1 MPETPQLP
9 RYIIAEGVIGVGKTT
24 LVQALASRLDAR
36 TVYEV
41 FEENPFLRDFYQ
53 DQARY
58 AFSTEMF
65 FLLSRFN
72 QQELFAQEDL
82 LQRHSVSD
90 YLFEKCRLFAG
101 LTLSSDEFALFSR
114 VYEILARQVPRPDLV
129 VYLTAPVEVLLE
141 RIAARGREY
150 ERSIT
155 ADYLAELDLRYR
167 SYFAGYT
174 DAPVLIVDTT
184 RIDFRNPE
192 QLDRLMARLAT
203 GQGGELDAEMLE
215 ALPLEQ
221 LAAALAED
229 KR

>member
-1 MPETPQLP
+1 MSELPQLP
-9 RYIIAEGVIGVGKTT
+9 RFMVAEGVIGVGKTT
-24 LVQALASRLDAR
+24 LIEALSSRLGAR
-36 TVYEV
+36 TVFEV

-58 AFSTEMF
+58 ALSTEMF

-114 VYEILARQVPRPDLV
+114 VYEILARQVPKPDLV
-129 VYLTAPVEVLLE
+129 LYLTAPVEVLME
-141 RIAARGREY
+141 RIAARGRDY

-167 SYFAGYT
+167 SYFASYT

-184 RIDFRNPE
+184 RIDFRDAA
-192 QLDRLMARLAT
+192 QLGQLMARMAT
-203 GQGGELDAEMLE
+203 GQGGELDAEALGQ
-215 ALPLEQ
+215 LPLEQ
-221 LAAALAED
+221 FAARLEVE
-229 KR
+229 R

>member
-1 MPETPQLP
+1 MPEMLQLP

-24 LVQALASRLDAR
+24 LVQSLAARLEAR

-141 RIAARGREY
+141 RIAARGRAY

-155 ADYLAELDLRYR
+155 AEYLSELDLRYR

-174 DAPVLIVDTT
+174 EAPVLIVDTT
-184 RIDFRNPE
+184 RIDFRDPS
-192 QLDRLMARLAT
+192 QLDRLILRIAT
-203 GQGGELDAEMLE
+203 GQGGELDGASLD

-221 LAAALAED
+221 FAAALNKD
-229 KR
+229 L

>member
-1 MPETPQLP
+1 MV
-9 RYIIAEGVIGVGKTT
+9 AEGVIGVGKTT
-24 LVQALASRLDAR
+24 LIEALSSRLGAR
-36 TVYEV
+36 TVFEV

-58 AFSTEMF
+58 ALSTEMF

-114 VYEILARQVPRPDLV
+114 VYEILARQVPKPDLV
-129 VYLTAPVEVLLE
+129 LYLTAPVEVLME
-141 RIAARGREY
+141 RIAARGRDY

-167 SYFAGYT
+167 SYFASYT

-184 RIDFRNPE
+184 RIDFRDTAQLE
-192 QLDRLMARLAT
+192 QLMARMAT
-203 GQGGELDAEMLE
+203 GQGGELDADSLGQ
-215 ALPLEQ
+215 LPLEQ
-221 LAAALAED
+221 FAARLEVE
-229 KR
+229 R

>member
-1 MPETPQLP
+1 MSEMPQLP

-24 LVQALASRLDAR
+24 LVQALAARLEAR
-36 TVYEV
+36 SVYEV

-129 VYLTAPVEVLLE
+129 VYLTAPVEILLD
-141 RIAARGREY
+141 RIAARGRAY

-155 ADYLAELDLRYR
+155 AEYLSELDLRYR

-174 DAPVLIVDTT
+174 EAPVLIVDTT
-184 RIDFRNPE
+184 RIDFRDPG
-192 QLDRLMARLAT
+192 QLDRLILRLAT
-203 GQGGELDAEMLE
+203 GQGGELDGASLD

-221 LAAALAED
+221 FAAALNKD
-229 KR
+229 L

>member
-1 MPETPQLP
+1 MV
-9 RYIIAEGVIGVGKTT
+9 AEGVIGVGKTT
-24 LVQALASRLDAR
+24 LIEALASRLGAR
-36 TVYEV
+36 TVFEV

-58 AFSTEMF
+58 ALSTEMF

-114 VYEILARQVPRPDLV
+114 VYEILARQVPKPDLV
-129 VYLTAPVEVLLE
+129 LYLTAPVDVLME
-141 RIAARGREY
+141 RIAARGRDY

-167 SYFAGYT
+167 SYFASYT

-184 RIDFRNPE
+184 RIDFRDTAQLE
-192 QLDRLMARLAT
+192 QLMARMAT
-203 GQGGELDAEMLE
+203 GQGGELDADSLGQ
-215 ALPLEQ
+215 LPLEQ
-221 LAAALAED
+221 FAARLEVE
-229 KR
+229 R

>member
-1 MPETPQLP
+1 MSELPQLP
-9 RYIIAEGVIGVGKTT
+9 RFMVAEGVIGVGKTT
-24 LVQALASRLDAR
+24 LIEALSSRLGAR
-36 TVYEV
+36 TVFEV

-58 AFSTEMF
+58 ALSTEMF

-114 VYEILARQVPRPDLV
+114 VYEILARQVPKPDLV
-129 VYLTAPVEVLLE
+129 LYLTAPVEVLME
-141 RIAARGREY
+141 RIAARGRDY

-167 SYFAGYT
+167 SYFASYT

-184 RIDFRNPE
+184 RIDFRDAAQLE
-192 QLDRLMARLAT
+192 QLMARMAT
-203 GQGGELDAEMLE
+203 GQGGELDAEALGR
-215 ALPLEQ
+215 LPLEQ
-221 LAAALAED
+221 FAARLEVE
-229 KR
+229 R

>member
-1 MPETPQLP
+1 MV
-9 RYIIAEGVIGVGKTT
+9 AEGVIGVGKTT
-24 LVQALASRLDAR
+24 LIEALSSRLGAR
-36 TVYEV
+36 TVFEV

-58 AFSTEMF
+58 ALSTEMF

-90 YLFEKCRLFAG
+90 YLFEKSRLFAG

-114 VYEILARQVPRPDLV
+114 VYEILARQVPKPDLV
-129 VYLTAPVEVLLE
+129 LYLTAPVEVLME
-141 RIAARGREY
+141 RIAARGRDY

-167 SYFAGYT
+167 SYFASYT

-184 RIDFRNPE
+184 RIDFRDTAQLE
-192 QLDRLMARLAT
+192 QLMARMAT
-203 GQGGELDAEMLE
+203 GQGGELDADSLGQ
-215 ALPLEQ
+215 LPLEQ
-221 LAAALAED
+221 FAARLEVE
-229 KR
+229 R

>member
-1 MPETPQLP
+1 MSELPQLP
-9 RYIIAEGVIGVGKTT
+9 RFMVAEGVIGVGKTT
-24 LVQALASRLDAR
+24 LIEALSSRLGAR
-36 TVYEV
+36 TVFEV

-58 AFSTEMF
+58 ALSTEMF

-114 VYEILARQVPRPDLV
+114 VYEILARQVPKPDLV
-129 VYLTAPVEVLLE
+129 LYLTAPVEVLME
-141 RIAARGREY
+141 RIAARGRDY

-167 SYFAGYT
+167 SYCASYT

-184 RIDFRNPE
+184 RIDFRDAAQLE
-192 QLDRLMARLAT
+192 QLMARMAT
-203 GQGGELDAEMLE
+203 GQGGELDAEALGQ
-215 ALPLEQ
+215 LPLEQ
-221 LAAALAED
+221 FAARLEVE
-229 KR
+229 R

>member
-1 MPETPQLP
+1 MFETPQLP
-9 RYIIAEGVIGVGKTT
+9 RFMIAEGVIGVGKTT
-24 LVQALASRLDAR
+24 LIQALSDRLAAR
-36 TVYEV
+36 TVFEV

-58 AFSTEMF
+58 ALSTEMF

-114 VYEILARQVPRPDLV
+114 VYEILARQVPKPDLV
-129 VYLTAPVEVLLE
+129 LYLTAPVEVLLE
-141 RIAARGREY
+141 RIAARGRDY

-155 ADYLAELDLRYR
+155 AEYLSELDLRYR

-203 GQGGELDAEMLE
+203 GQGGELDADS
-215 ALPLEQ
+215 LEQ
-221 LAAALAED
+221 LSLEQFAARVEEE
-229 KR
+229 R

>member
-1 MPETPQLP
+1 MSELPQLP
-9 RYIIAEGVIGVGKTT
+9 RFMVAEGVIGVGKTT
-24 LVQALASRLDAR
+24 LIQALSSRLGAR
-36 TVYEV
+36 TVFEV

-58 AFSTEMF
+58 ALSTEMF

-114 VYEILARQVPRPDLV
+114 VYEILARQVPKPDLV
-129 VYLTAPVEVLLE
+129 LYLTAPVEVLME
-141 RIAARGREY
+141 RIAARGRDY

-167 SYFAGYT
+167 SYFASYT
-174 DAPVLIVDTT
+174 DAPVLIIDTT
-184 RIDFRNPE
+184 RIDFRDAAQLE
-192 QLDRLMARLAT
+192 QLMARMAT
-203 GQGGELDAEMLE
+203 GQGGELDADSLGQ
-215 ALPLEQ
+215 LPLEQ
-221 LAAALAED
+221 FAARLEVE
-229 KR
+229 R

>member
-1 MPETPQLP
+1 MV
-9 RYIIAEGVIGVGKTT
+9 AEGVIGVGKTT
-24 LVQALASRLDAR
+24 LIEALSSRLGAR
-36 TVYEV
+36 TVFEV

-58 AFSTEMF
+58 ALSTEMF

-114 VYEILARQVPRPDLV
+114 VYEILARQVPKPDLV
-129 VYLTAPVEVLLE
+129 LYLTAPVDVLME
-141 RIAARGREY
+141 RIAARGRDY

-167 SYFAGYT
+167 SYFASYT

-184 RIDFRNPE
+184 RIDFRDAAQLE
-192 QLDRLMARLAT
+192 QLMARMAT
-203 GQGGELDAEMLE
+203 GQGGELDADSLGQ
-215 ALPLEQ
+215 LPLEQ
-221 LAAALAED
+221 FAARLEVE
-229 KR
+229 R

>member
-1 MPETPQLP
+1 MSELPQLP
-9 RYIIAEGVIGVGKTT
+9 RFMVAEGVIGVGKTT
-24 LVQALASRLDAR
+24 LIEALSSRLGAR
-36 TVYEV
+36 TVFEV

-58 AFSTEMF
+58 ALSTEMF

-114 VYEILARQVPRPDLV
+114 VYEILARQVPKPDLV
-129 VYLTAPVEVLLE
+129 LYLTAPVEVLME
-141 RIAARGREY
+141 RIAARGRDY

-167 SYFAGYT
+167 SYFASYA

-184 RIDFRNPE
+184 RIDFRDAAQLE
-192 QLDRLMARLAT
+192 QLMARMAT
-203 GQGGELDAEMLE
+203 GQGGELDAEALGQ
-215 ALPLEQ
+215 LPLEQ
-221 LAAALAED
+221 FAARLEVE
-229 KR
+229 R

>member
-1 MPETPQLP
+1 
-9 RYIIAEGVIGVGKTT
+9 
-24 LVQALASRLDAR
+24 
-36 TVYEV
+36 
-41 FEENPFLRDFYQ
+41 
-53 DQARY
+53 
-58 AFSTEMF
+58 MF

-114 VYEILARQVPRPDLV
+114 VYEILARQVPKPDLV
-129 VYLTAPVEVLLE
+129 LYLTAPVEVLME
-141 RIAARGREY
+141 RIAARGRDY

-167 SYFAGYT
+167 SYFASYT

-184 RIDFRNPE
+184 RIDFRDAAQLE
-192 QLDRLMARLAT
+192 QLMARMAT
-203 GQGGELDAEMLE
+203 GQGGELDAEALGQ
-215 ALPLEQ
+215 LPLEQ
-221 LAAALAED
+221 FAARLEVE
-229 KR
+229 R

>member
-1 MPETPQLP
+1 MV
-9 RYIIAEGVIGVGKTT
+9 AEGVIGVGKTT
-24 LVQALASRLDAR
+24 LIEALSSRLGAR
-36 TVYEV
+36 TVFEV

-58 AFSTEMF
+58 ALSTEMF

-114 VYEILARQVPRPDLV
+114 VYEILARQVPKPDLV
-129 VYLTAPVEVLLE
+129 LYLTAPVEVLME
-141 RIAARGREY
+141 RIAARGRDY

-167 SYFAGYT
+167 SYFASYS

-184 RIDFRNPE
+184 RIDFRDAAQLE
-192 QLDRLMARLAT
+192 QLMARMAT
-203 GQGGELDAEMLE
+203 GQGGELDAEALGQ
-215 ALPLEQ
+215 LPLEQ
-221 LAAALAED
+221 FAARLEVE
-229 KR
+229 R

>member
-1 MPETPQLP
+1 MV
-9 RYIIAEGVIGVGKTT
+9 AEGVIGVGKTT
-24 LVQALASRLDAR
+24 LIQALSSRLGAR
-36 TVYEV
+36 TVFEV

-58 AFSTEMF
+58 ALSTEMF

-114 VYEILARQVPRPDLV
+114 VYEILARQVPKPDLV
-129 VYLTAPVEVLLE
+129 LYLTAPVEVLME
-141 RIAARGREY
+141 RIAARGRDY

-167 SYFAGYT
+167 SYFASYT

-184 RIDFRNPE
+184 RIDFRDTAQLE
-192 QLDRLMARLAT
+192 QLMARMAT
-203 GQGGELDAEMLE
+203 GQGGELDADSLGQ
-215 ALPLEQ
+215 LPLEQ
-221 LAAALAED
+221 FAARLEVE
-229 KR
+229 R

>member
-1 MPETPQLP
+1 MV
-9 RYIIAEGVIGVGKTT
+9 AEGVIGVGKTT
-24 LVQALASRLDAR
+24 LIEALSSRLGAR
-36 TVYEV
+36 TVFEV

-58 AFSTEMF
+58 ALSTEMF

-114 VYEILARQVPRPDLV
+114 VYEILARQVPKPDLV
-129 VYLTAPVEVLLE
+129 LYLTAPVDVLME
-141 RIAARGREY
+141 RIAARGRDY

-167 SYFAGYT
+167 SYFASYT

-184 RIDFRNPE
+184 RIDFRDTAQLE
-192 QLDRLMARLAT
+192 QLMARMAT
-203 GQGGELDAEMLE
+203 GQGGELDADSLGQ
-215 ALPLEQ
+215 LPLEQ
-221 LAAALAED
+221 FAARLEVE
-229 KR
+229 R

>member
-1 MPETPQLP
+1 MSELPQLP
-9 RYIIAEGVIGVGKTT
+9 RFMVAEGVIGVGKTT
-24 LVQALASRLDAR
+24 LIEALSSRLDAR
-36 TVYEV
+36 TVFEV

-58 AFSTEMF
+58 ALSTEMF

-101 LTLSSDEFALFSR
+101 LTLASDEFALFSR
-114 VYEILARQVPRPDLV
+114 VYEILARQVPKPDLV
-129 VYLTAPVEVLLE
+129 LYLTAPVDVLME
-141 RIAARGREY
+141 RIAARGRDY

-167 SYFAGYT
+167 SYFASYT

-184 RIDFRNPE
+184 RIDFRDAAQLE
-192 QLDRLMARLAT
+192 QLMARMAT
-203 GQGGELDAEMLE
+203 GQGGELDADSLGQ
-215 ALPLEQ
+215 LPLEQ
-221 LAAALAED
+221 FAARLEVE
-229 KR
+229 R

>member
-1 MPETPQLP
+1 MV
-9 RYIIAEGVIGVGKTT
+9 AEGVIGVGKTT
-24 LVQALASRLDAR
+24 LIEALASRLGAR
-36 TVYEV
+36 TVFEV

-58 AFSTEMF
+58 ALSTEMF

-114 VYEILARQVPRPDLV
+114 VYEILARQVPKPDLV
-129 VYLTAPVEVLLE
+129 LYLTAPVEVLME
-141 RIAARGREY
+141 RIAARGRDY

-167 SYFAGYT
+167 SYFASYT

-184 RIDFRNPE
+184 RIDFRDTAQLE
-192 QLDRLMARLAT
+192 QLMARMAT
-203 GQGGELDAEMLE
+203 GQGGELDADSLGQ
-215 ALPLEQ
+215 LPLEQ
-221 LAAALAED
+221 FAARLEVE
-229 KR
+229 R

>member
-1 MPETPQLP
+1 MSELPLLP
-9 RYIIAEGVIGVGKTT
+9 RFMVAEGVIGVGKTT
-24 LVQALASRLDAR
+24 LIEALSSRLGAR
-36 TVYEV
+36 TVFEV

-58 AFSTEMF
+58 ALSTEMF

-114 VYEILARQVPRPDLV
+114 VYEILARQVPKPDLV
-129 VYLTAPVEVLLE
+129 LYLTAPVEVLME
-141 RIAARGREY
+141 RIAARGRDY

-167 SYFAGYT
+167 SYFASYS

-184 RIDFRNPE
+184 RIDFRDAAQLE
-192 QLDRLMARLAT
+192 QLMARMAT
-203 GQGGELDAEMLE
+203 GQGGELDAEALGQ
-215 ALPLEQ
+215 LPLEQ
-221 LAAALAED
+221 FAARLEVE
-229 KR
+229 R

>member
-1 MPETPQLP
+1 MV
-9 RYIIAEGVIGVGKTT
+9 AEGVIGVGKTT
-24 LVQALASRLDAR
+24 LIQALSSRLGAR
-36 TVYEV
+36 TVFEV

-58 AFSTEMF
+58 ALSTEMF

-114 VYEILARQVPRPDLV
+114 VYEILARQVPKPDLV
-129 VYLTAPVEVLLE
+129 LYLTAPVEVLME
-141 RIAARGREY
+141 RIAARGRDY

-167 SYFAGYT
+167 SYFASYT

-184 RIDFRNPE
+184 RIDFRDAAQLE
-192 QLDRLMARLAT
+192 QLMARMAT
-203 GQGGELDAEMLE
+203 GQGGELDADSLGQ
-215 ALPLEQ
+215 LPLEQ
-221 LAAALAED
+221 FAARLEVE
-229 KR
+229 R

>member
-1 MPETPQLP
+1 MSELPQLP
-9 RYIIAEGVIGVGKTT
+9 RFMVAEGVIGVGKTT
-24 LVQALASRLDAR
+24 LIQALSSRLGAR
-36 TVYEV
+36 TVFEV

-58 AFSTEMF
+58 ALSTEMF

-101 LTLSSDEFALFSR
+101 LTLSSDEIERFSR
-114 VYEILARQVPRPDLV
+114 VYEILARQVPKPDLV
-129 VYLTAPVEVLLE
+129 LYLTAPVEVLME
-141 RIAARGREY
+141 RIATRGRDY

-167 SYFAGYT
+167 SYFASYT

-184 RIDFRNPE
+184 RIDFRDAAQLE
-192 QLDRLMARLAT
+192 QLMARMAT
-203 GQGGELDAEMLE
+203 GQGGELDADSLGQ
-215 ALPLEQ
+215 LPLEQ
-221 LAAALAED
+221 FAARLEVE
-229 KR
+229 R

>member
-1 MPETPQLP
+1 MSETPQLP
-9 RYIIAEGVIGVGKTT
+9 RFMIAEGVIGVGKTT
-24 LVQALASRLDAR
+24 LIQALSDRLAAR
-36 TVYEV
+36 TVLEV

-58 AFSTEMF
+58 ALSTEMF

-114 VYEILARQVPRPDLV
+114 VYEILARQVPKPDLV
-129 VYLTAPVEVLLE
+129 LYLTAPVEVLLE
-141 RIAARGREY
+141 RIAARGRDY

-155 ADYLAELDLRYR
+155 AEYLSELDLRYR

-203 GQGGELDAEMLE
+203 GQGGELDADS
-215 ALPLEQ
+215 LEQ
-221 LAAALAED
+221 LSLEQFAARVEEE
-229 KR
+229 R